1 MTLTDP
7 AVLIAAP
14 FIVLAAYTVFGISGF
29 GSSLISIPLLAHF
42 LPLKVVV
49 PLMVLLDFTAALT
62 SGLKQRTEVDRA
74 EVRSVLPGMAVGI
87 IGGVVLLSNLP
98 GEPLLMGLGVFIVG
112 FGLFSLLWRH
122 PVPALPRAAAFP
134 TGFIGGLLGALF
146 GSGGPVYVVY
156 FSSRLHDPAKLRA
169 TLSVVFTL
177 STGLRIT
184 MFVLSGLLLDW
195 HLLAAAVLLS
205 PLMILGTR
213 LGQRIHLTLSRAQ
226 IAKVISVL
234 LIASGASL
242 IAKGMAL
249 H

>member
-7 AVLIAAP
+7 TVMFAAP

-49 PLMVLLDFTAALT
+49 PLMVLLDFSAALA
-62 SGLKQRTEVDRA
+62 SGLRQRAEVDRA

-87 IGGVVLLSNLP
+87 VGGVLLLRNLP
-98 GEPLLMGLGVFIVG
+98 GEPLLVGLGVFIIA
-112 FGLFSLLWRH
+112 FGLFSLLRRH
-122 PVPALPRAAAFP
+122 PVPALPPAAAFP

-156 FSSRLHDPAKLRA
+156 FSSRLHDPARLRA

-184 MFVLSGLLLDW
+184 MFVISGLLLDIQ
-195 HLLAAAVLLS
+195 LLVAALLLL

-213 LGQRIHLTLSRAQ
+213 LGRRIHLALSRAQ

-242 IAKGMAL
+242 IAKGFAL

>member
-62 SGLKQRTEVDRA
+62 SGLRQRTEVDRA

-98 GEPLLMGLGVFIVG
+98 GEPLLMGLGLFIIG
-112 FGLFSLLWRH
+112 FGLFSLLRRH
-122 PVPALPRAAAFP
+122 PLPALPRAAAFP

-184 MFVLSGLLLDW
+184 MFVISGLLLDW

-234 LIASGASL
+234 LIASGTSL

>member
-1 MTLTDP
+1 MMLTDP

-14 FIVLAAYTVFGISGF
+14 FIVLAAYTVFGISGY

-62 SGLKQRTEVDRA
+62 SGLKQRAEVDRT
-74 EVRSVLPGMAVGI
+74 EVKSVLPGMLVGI
-87 IGGVVLLSNLP
+87 LGGVLLLRNLP
-98 GEPLLMGLGVFIVG
+98 GESLLVALGVFIIG
-112 FGLFSLLWRH
+112 FGTFSLLRRN
-122 PVPALPRAAAFP
+122 PVRALPRFFAFP
-134 TGFIGGLLGALF
+134 TGMLGGLLGALF
-146 GSGGPVYVVY
+146 GTGGPVYVVY

-169 TLSVVFTL
+169 TMSVVFTL
-177 STGLRIT
+177 STGMRIT
-184 MFVLSGLLLDW
+184 MFVISGLLLDW
-195 HLLAAAVLLS
+195 HLLAAAVALS

-213 LGQRIHLTLSRAQ
+213 LGQHIHVSLSRAQ

-242 IAKGMAL
+242 IAKGL
-249 H
+249 GG

>member
-1 MTLTDP
+1 MMLTDP

-62 SGLKQRTEVDRA
+62 SGLKQRAEVDRT
-74 EVRSVLPGMAVGI
+74 EVKSVLPGMLVGI
-87 IGGVVLLSNLP
+87 LGGVLLLRNLP
-98 GEPLLMGLGVFIVG
+98 GESLLVALGVFIIG
-112 FGLFSLLWRH
+112 FGTFSLLRRN
-122 PVPALPRAAAFP
+122 PVRALPRFFAFP
-134 TGFIGGLLGALF
+134 TGMLGGLLGALF
-146 GSGGPVYVVY
+146 GTGGPVYVVY

-169 TLSVVFTL
+169 TMSVVFTL
-177 STGLRIT
+177 STGMRIT
-184 MFVLSGLLLDW
+184 MFVISGLLLDW
-195 HLLAAAVLLS
+195 HLLAAAVALS
-205 PLMILGTR
+205 PLMTLGTR
-213 LGQRIHLTLSRAQ
+213 LGQHIHVSLSQAQ

-242 IAKGMAL
+242 IAKGLAG
-249 H
+249 